1 MHMKVRK
8 DIDIGWGMLGL
19 EEAENPKPLQDL
31 VDKAVAVL
39 NTLRRLQLR
48 VTFERLGLNVED
60 GCSSKNVQT
69 DDSVTELAERYTNSQ
84 VFKNACVSEGARQ
97 NEEVERQR
105 QVMRNHI
112 ASPAPVVGNLGSGG
126 FSRTPQDVAHEID
139 LTGLAL
145 AIIPIRSLTFEP
157 TDGDGTT
164 DDQEFAM
171 TTRTN
176 NIVSEDGL
184 SLLGENACKTIES
197 KDSR

>member
-1 MHMKVRK
+1 MGNVE
-8 DIDIGWGMLGL
+8 IL

-31 VDKAVAVL
+31 VDKVVAVL

-48 VTFERLGLNVED
+48 VTFESLGLNVHD

-69 DDSVTELAERYTNSQ
+69 DDTVTELAEQYTNSQ
-84 VFKNACVSEGARQ
+84 VFKNAYVFEGAKQ
-97 NEEVERQR
+97 NEEAERQR

-112 ASPAPVVGNLGSGG
+112 ASLAPVVGNLGSGR
-126 FSRTPQDVAHEID
+126 FSKTPQDVAHEID

-145 AIIPIRSLTFEP
+145 AITPIRSLTFEP

-164 DDQEFAM
+164 NDQEF
-171 TTRTN
+171 TVIRRTN

-184 SLLGENACKTIES
+184 SLLRERACNTTES